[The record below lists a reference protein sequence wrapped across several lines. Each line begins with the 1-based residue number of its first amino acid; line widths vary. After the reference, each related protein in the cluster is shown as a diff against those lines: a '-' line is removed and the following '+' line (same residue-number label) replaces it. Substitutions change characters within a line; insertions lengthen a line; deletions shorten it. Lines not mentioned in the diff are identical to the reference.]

1 VKQDEAAANLGYE
14 LRSLILDMRALFPF
28 LYLGLSAGVLSVTTV
43 VHSVPCGWIKLCV
56 RTVVDIW
63 LLSVCKNE
71 FATLEGGRILYLPDY
86 IFLLYLL
93 TTALLT
99 AN

>member
-1 VKQDEAAANLGYE
+1 VKQDEAAAKLGYR
-14 LRSLILDMRALFPF
+14 LRSLILDKRALFPF

-56 RTVVDIW
+56 RMVDVW

-71 FATLEGGRILYLPDY
+71 LVTLEDSTPFQSNKLV
-86 IFLLYLL
+86 L
-93 TTALLT
+93 TYT
-99 AN
+99 

>member
-1 VKQDEAAANLGYE
+1 MEK
-14 LRSLILDMRALFPF
+14 RALFPCF
-28 LYLGLSAGVLSVTTV
+28 YLGLFEGVLSVTTI

-71 FATLEGGRILYLPDY
+71 
-86 IFLLYLL
+86 LLLGKGVKSCMSDVHVFHVRMDCLL
-93 TTALLT
+93 DGYMSSWVVS
-99 AN
+99 